1 MILVDANL
9 LLYAYDPASP
19 QHVAARHWFEATVSR
34 QEPVGLAWVTL
45 LAFVRIGTSPRAL
58 EHPLSLAE
66 AEAIVSDWLDRPTV
80 TLLNPGERHW
90 PILRGLMIRGQVRGA
105 LVMDAH
111 LAALAIEHGAELAT
125 TDRDFAR
132 FPGLKFFNP
141 LDPVGA
147 RLDYVQL
154 TTDD

>member
-9 LLYAYDPASP
+9 LLYAYDPSSP
-19 QHVAARHWFEATVSR
+19 QHVAARNWFEATVSGP
-34 QEPVGLAWVTL
+34 EPMGLEWATL
-45 LAFVRIGTSPRAL
+45 LAFVRIGTSPHAL

-90 PILRGLMIRGQVRGA
+90 QILRDLMIRGQVRGP
-105 LVMDAH
+105 LVRDAH
-111 LAALAIEHGAELAT
+111 LAALSIEHGAELAT

-141 LDPVGA
+141 LEPA
-147 RLDYVQL
+147 
-154 TTDD
+154 